1 MINIFDNFF
10 QDEVL
15 DSSYFYSTEKVV
27 FDNSRLNLLCDK
39 FFLHDTL
46 LE

>member
-15 DSSYFYSTEKVV
+15 DSSYFYSEKVV
-27 FDNSRLNLLCDK
+27 IDNSRLNLLCDN
-39 FFLHDTL
+39 FFLRDTL